1 MFLAAVRI
9 NNTDVVQMRK
19 NDRNE
24 KYKYKNKHKLAP
36 NKKKKNQRC
45 FRCIWECIT
54 QRKDTPTAVSK
65 AG

>member
-36 NKKKKNQRC
+36 NKKKKIKGALDV
-45 FRCIWECIT
+45 FGS
-54 QRKDTPTAVSK
+54 V
-65 AG
+65 